1 MAERSKKQKSRILA
15 SEVQT
20 GSLWAVDPDQQAKVR
35 HPGVEPGPPRWQ
47 REIITAR
54 LMTLLR
60 HLQDSNLRGQGPVD
74 FESTALTTRP
84 RCLTEGYNRV
94 I

>member
-1 MAERSKKQKSRILA
+1 M
-15 SEVQT
+15 
-20 GSLWAVDPDQQAKVR
+20 R

-60 HLQDSNLRGQGPVD
+60 HLQDSNLRGRSPVD

-84 RCLTEGYNRV
+84 RCPPSVPKEVENPGFDPGASCLQSTHSTD
-94 I
+94 